1 MRDDM
6 AILDKFG
13 RVVPLD
19 LGECGGFQ
27 RYTYLTRLVDLLI
40 REGAEIVFGY
50 FVMAKYTPLVA
61 LLTKLLGRK
70 LIIATGGVDSTYV
83 PDIDWGDMASPVRRR
98 LFAWVMRVADSVL
111 AFSNSSKNEI
121 LHFGNPKRART
132 AYPAIDSTLFVP
144 PSGPRPARALTV
156 CYSISRGESVQ
167 KGIRDFV
174 DAARLVPGVEFVVH
188 GKLQD
193 DVRDDLI
200 LWAAPNVRF
209 TDRMLDRNDYVTLL
223 QSASIYV
230 QASAHEGFGV
240 ALAEAMACGCV
251 PVVTDR
257 YALPETVGG
266 AGFVIPFHNPPALA
280 QAVNE
285 ALAHPE
291 KGIAA
296 RKRVVENFSIAQRA
310 RILRE
315 ECEFVLNRRLSAD
328 N

>member
-1 MRDDM
+1 M
-6 AILDKFG
+6 
-13 RVVPLD
+13 
-19 LGECGGFQ
+19 
-27 RYTYLTRLVDLLI
+27 LV

-98 LFAWVMRVADSVL
+98 LFALVMRVADSVL

-144 PSGPRPARALTV
+144 PGGTRPARALTV

-174 DAARLVPGVEFVVH
+174 DAARLVPGVEFVVQ

-200 LWAAPNVRF
+200 LRAAPNVRF
-209 TDRMLDRNDYVTLL
+209 TDRMLDRNEYVTLL

-251 PVVTDR
+251 PVVSNR
-257 YALPETVGG
+257 YALPETVGDTG
-266 AGFVIPFHNPPALA
+266 YLVSFGDPVALA
-280 QAVNE
+280 SAVRE

-291 KGIAA
+291 KGLAA
-296 RKRVVENFSIAQRA
+296 RQRVIDNFSVAQRA
-310 RILRE
+310 RILQE
-315 ECEFVLNRRLSAD
+315 ECEFVLKRTLNASD
-328 N
+328 IDS